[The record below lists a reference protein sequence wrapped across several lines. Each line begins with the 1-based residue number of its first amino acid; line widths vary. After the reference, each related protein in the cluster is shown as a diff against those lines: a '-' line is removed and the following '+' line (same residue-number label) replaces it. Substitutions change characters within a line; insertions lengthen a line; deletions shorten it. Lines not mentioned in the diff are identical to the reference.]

1 MEIVIPSIGSNILG
15 FPIQKPARERGMKD
29 CCVYIIAKN
38 EAGEPSTPIKVGIAD
53 NPAKRLRNLQ
63 TAAPFDLML
72 VHYFPMPSRDI
83 ANFIEKAFHSTQSD
97 RNIRGEW
104 FDINFVQAMQLM
116 CMNVR
121 SALMM
126 KAPNLTPEYLRLTLE
141 LTSVVDCE
149 NKLRKMGVLAP
160 GDMM

>member
-1 MEIVIPSIGSNILG
+1 METIPTIDSNILG
-15 FPIQKPARERGMKD
+15 FPIHKPRHERGMKD

-38 EAGEPSTPIKVGIAD
+38 DAGEPSTPIKVGIAD
-53 NPAKRLRNLQ
+53 NPTKRLRNLQ

-72 VHYFPMPSRDI
+72 VHHFPMPSREI
-83 ANFIEKAFHSTQSD
+83 ASFIERAFHSTQSN

-121 SALMM
+121 AALIT
-126 KAPNLTPEYLRLTLE
+126 KAPELSPEYLRLTLE
-141 LTSVVDCE
+141 LTRVIDCE

>member
-1 MEIVIPSIGSNILG
+1 MEMVIPLAGATILG
-15 FPIQKPARERGMKD
+15 FPILKPQREHGTKD

-63 TAAPFDLML
+63 TASPFDLML
-72 VHYFPMPSRDI
+72 VHYFPMPSREI
-83 ANFIEKAFHSTQSD
+83 ASFVEKAFHSTQAD

-121 SALMM
+121 VALMT
-126 KAPNLTPEYLRLTLE
+126 KAPGLSAEYLHLTLE
-141 LTSVVDCE
+141 LTNVVDCE